1 MQVMKNKNFSL
12 ALKIRVS
19 AWAQPEANP
28 LYKTGVKV
36 GNGSHRVLRGG
47 NWGSDAPNCRAAYR
61 NYDEPANRA
70 NDVGFRLLSSLLR
83 PKCIVYG

>member
-1 MQVMKNKNFSL
+1 
-12 ALKIRVS
+12 VS

-28 LYKTGVKV
+28 LYKTRVKV
-36 GNGSHRVLRGG
+36 ETGSHRVLRGG
-47 NWGSDAPNCRAAYR
+47 NWGNDAPNCRAAYR
-61 NYDEPANRA
+61 NYDEPANRD

>member
-1 MQVMKNKNFSL
+1 MV
-12 ALKIRVS
+12 LKIKVS

-28 LYKTGVKV
+28 LYKTRVKV

-47 NWGSDAPNCRAAYR
+47 NWGNDASNCRAAYR
-61 NYDEPANRA
+61 NYDEPANR
-70 NDVGFRLLSSLLR
+70 DDFVGFRLVSSLLR

>member
-1 MQVMKNKNFSL
+1 
-12 ALKIRVS
+12 VS

-36 GNGSHRVLRGG
+36 EYGSHRVLRGG

-61 NYDEPANRA
+61 GCGGPANRA